1 MSDLTAAVANWNA
14 TYAGKQDGTGQHKNP
29 TLTLPSNFSL
39 GRPFN
44 SQDMRLTK
52 TFTYHER
59 YRLNIFGEM
68 FNIFNYSNYGGY
80 SFDPS
85 NSTGF
90 GIATQRQTQVFGSGG
105 PRAVQVG
112 GRFTF

>member
-1 MSDLTAAVANWNA
+1 M
-14 TYAGKQDGTGQHKNP
+14 P

-44 SQDMRLTK
+44 SQDARLTK

-59 YRLNIFGEM
+59 YKLSVFAEM
-68 FNIFNYSNYGGY
+68 FNVFNYSNYGGY
-80 SFDPS
+80 TYDPS

-90 GIATQRQTQVFGSGG
+90 GIPTQRVTQVFGSGG

-112 GRFTF
+112 GRVTF